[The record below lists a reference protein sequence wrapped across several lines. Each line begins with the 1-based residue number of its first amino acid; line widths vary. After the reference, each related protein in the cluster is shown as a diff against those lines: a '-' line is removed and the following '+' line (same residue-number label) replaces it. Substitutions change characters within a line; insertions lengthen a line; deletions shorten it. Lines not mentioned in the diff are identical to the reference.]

1 MASGTSAPC
10 WPGPGESPREGP
22 LTVLVLASGSYSGWR
37 PRSLSWGLGYAGR
50 CPRRLGRAASSL
62 GSAHRVQ
69 PGGLRRGRQSPSAG
83 IRRQEGSA
91 LQGPAPRLLL
101 LRAVTVGTSALWES
115 RAGLASPRGGSCWNW
130 AAAQNPEH
138 RGTLRAL
145 HGPSTSIPHP
155 QAVVPRPAHPKGL
168 LGWQGRIRPEGQAG
182 LRPGP
187 ASAGSTS
194 WNFSVGLG
202 FPSRNRELLSWG
214 GVRGPWPLTWGCL
227 YPVASGVHFPSKCTQ
242 PTRN

>member
-1 MASGTSAPC
+1 MPLVPTQVGIHDPF
-10 WPGPGESPREGP
+10 PGAWATQDAALDGWGDQPPPWARRTGYTAWWSEEGP
-22 LTVLVLASGSYSGWR
+22 PV
-37 PRSLSWGLGYAGR
+37 P
-50 CPRRLGRAASSL
+50 
-62 GSAHRVQ
+62 
-69 PGGLRRGRQSPSAG
+69 

-101 LRAVTVGTSALWES
+101 LRAVTAPTWGTSALWES

-130 AAAQNPEH
+130 AAPQNPEH

-145 HGPSTSIPHP
+145 HAPSTSIPHP

-187 ASAGSTS
+187 ASAGSMS

-227 YPVASGVHFPSKCTQ
+227 YPVASGV
-242 PTRN
+242 